1 MLERLRGVWRGVS
14 SERVR
19 VRLVELVVLVLVLLT
34 FTRLHAGIGADVGT
48 ATANAEALQS
58 IERRLHL
65 DIELAT
71 NRRLAGHESLIGP
84 AVVLYRTYYVFLF
97 GALLWVF
104 LRNLDVYRQVRR
116 TLVTMVVLALLTFWL
131 VPMSPPRFAQ
141 TGIVDIVAE
150 HDLAGGQVFRESN
163 TLSAMPSLH
172 VAWSALAAYAL
183 WSALRTAHPMAARLV
198 WAFPIAMAADVVA
211 TGNHYVLDLVGSAA
225 LLLLSIAVAKT
236 WAAWWGA

>member
-1 MLERLRGVWRGVS
+1 
-14 SERVR
+14 VR
-19 VRLVELVVLVLVLLT
+19 ARLVELVVLVLVLLT

-58 IERRLHL
+58 IEQSLHL

-71 NRRLAGHESLIGP
+71 NRWLAGHESRIGA

-97 GALLWVF
+97 SALLWVF

-131 VPMSPPRFAQ
+131 LPMSPPRFAQ
-141 TGIVDIVAE
+141 AGIVDIVAG
-150 HDLAGGQVFRESN
+150 HDLAGGHAFRESN
-163 TLSAMPSLH
+163 TLPAMPSMH

-183 WSALRTAHPMAARLV
+183 WSTLRTAHPVAAALV
-198 WAFPIAMAADVVA
+198 WAFPIGMVADVLA

-225 LLLLSIAVAKT
+225 LLLLSVAVATT
-236 WAAWWGA
+236 WGRLVGRPARADVSGPDP